1 MATYIKGADTY
12 LPNIKPFTPDYKFLS
27 AVLETRKDKYEANF
41 KATNDV
47 YNKVVYAD
55 LSRQDTKERRDQFAE
70 QIGPQIEKIS
80 GMDLS
85 LQQNADNAR
94 SVFAPFYQDDLT
106 VKDIVFTSKYRDE
119 MAYAN
124 RLLDSTDQKM
134 HERYWETGIRGM
146 QYRMDDFINGSEQ
159 QALQAQLPKYVQDAD
174 LFELATEYLEGM
186 DPPLK
191 MKVDHYGENADGTAN
206 TDWIITEQNGR
217 LVTGQA
223 LQAIQSALL
232 DNPTVQRAYQEDAFV
247 KSRDFASQGMQAGQF
262 TSVDQGQEA
271 WAQETIARINGLN
284 TPEIQKATGELKKVQ
299 NANVNWD
306 NYQANNGIVPGSDLE
321 TMMIEQQSASE
332 AMQAALDAKVNIQ
345 TLANTPTKSLQGNLN
360 KAYNLLMNYNISR
373 DMKKAAVNFG
383 ARDQEYTMR
392 VNKYA
397 LQEKQRKYDFAK
409 IRANAENA
417 LILQAQKAK
426 DARDLAIAKGEI
438 VIGNEDPNSFR
449 SLLKGNVTTTGDPT
463 TFNAPVDSDGN
474 INEDYD
480 VSLANN
486 EAFMR
491 RDNQLFLRQVGDIL
505 DAKQILNPKG
515 DSAAEDGTWGVTIMQ
530 DGEEV
535 EFRGTIEKIKEKLTT
550 PTIEGEGD
558 DSKITGYANRNL
570 VNGLYSKTRDAFVKS
585 DEVTKMKPNLTGN
598 DISFGPYQDL
608 YERMVGPDNSTDIQM
623 KGLNTAMTTVL
634 EGYRETYDLMKA
646 NLESRGESGFDRN
659 AKILADAGF
668 PTIMND
674 QNQIIP
680 KEEYFKTVQAM
691 VANGTIKNPDLWGWE
706 GTMDSKYMIDEK
718 ITKIYESR
726 DVFGVPTKKTRSVR
740 TGRKVPDYKEI
751 NKEASQYYD
760 KLYTL
765 FQKGLLGTQGDLPTG
780 TVDSFL
786 SGYGNTADGLK
797 MSPTYNYTINP
808 LTDNSESE
816 AELAML
822 LQQINGLERQGK
834 PYGLITGS
842 IDDVDSDELLMSD
855 PIAQRAWNLYKEDLN
870 TWYNN
875 DERSNDD
882 AKAPISTM
890 QYKPVYGRS
899 KDGNKITA
907 GYQIIFSPEWLA
919 SKKKGGSDVS
929 SQYGALSTSDIFAL
943 KGSGDNKKIGSGISF
958 VYEQKDDINI
968 KSVNNSY
975 YSGINTAI
983 MSSQNGYADY
993 TVPDMSTPTAEYRV
1007 SRVGAGEYNLN
1018 YTLNRYVPYNPETK
1032 LGGTYIPTSFTKPI
1046 DMSLGLRGLDGQVF
1060 KVKSWFETVRAEN
1073 RLARQADEKQH
1084 GRRPE
1089 LPIIAQLPRAV
1100 QYLQT
1105 EFPSISAPEMFVG
1118 QKNKN

>member
-1 MATYIKGADTY
+1 MATYIKGSKSYVPD
-12 LPNIKPFTPDYKFLS
+12 IKPFTPDYKFLS
-27 AVLETRKDKYEANF
+27 AVLETRTDKYDANF

-159 QALQAQLPKYVQDAD
+159 QALRAQLPKYIQDAD

-191 MKVDHYGENADGTAN
+191 MKVDHYGENSDGTAN

-217 LVTGQA
+217 LITGQA
-223 LQAIQSALL
+223 LQAVQSALL

-247 KSRDFASQGMQAGQF
+247 KSRNFASQGMQAGQF

-271 WAQETIARINGLN
+271 WAQETIARINELN
-284 TPEIQKATGELKKVQ
+284 TPEIQKATEQLKKVQ

-321 TMMIEQQSASE
+321 TMMIEQQSAAE

-360 KAYNLLMNYNISR
+360 KAYNLLMNYNISG
-373 DMKKAAVNFG
+373 DMKKAAVNFS

-392 VNKYA
+392 VNQYA
-397 LQEKQRKYDFAK
+397 LQEKQRKHDLAK

-438 VIGNEDPNSFR
+438 VGDNEDPNSLR
-449 SLLKGNVTTTGDPT
+449 SLLKGTNVSFGDAST
-463 TFNAPVDSDGN
+463 INAEVDSDGE
-474 INEDYD
+474 IDGDYD
-480 VSLANN
+480 VTLANN
-486 EAFMR
+486 EAFVR
-491 RDNQLFLRQVGDIL
+491 RDNELFKRQVDNIL

-550 PTIEGEGD
+550 PTIEGEGE

-570 VNGLYSKTRDAFVKS
+570 VNGLYSKTRDAFVNTY
-585 DEVTKMKPNLTGN
+585 EQTKNNANLTGN
-598 DISFGPYQDL
+598 DTSFQPYQDL
-608 YERMVGPDNSTDIQM
+608 YNSMVGPENSTDIQID
-623 KGLNTAMTTVL
+623 GLNTAMTTVL
-634 EGYRETYDLMKA
+634 ESHRDTYDLMKA
-646 NLESRGESGFDRN
+646 NLESRGESGFDKN
-659 AKILADAGF
+659 AKILSDAGF

-674 QNQIIP
+674 QNQIIS
-680 KEEYFKTVQAM
+680 KEEYFEIVKQKID
-691 VANGTIKNPDLWGWE
+691 NGEIKNPDLWGW
-706 GTMDSKYMIDEK
+706 DSNEDEK
-718 ITKIYESR
+718 Y
-726 DVFGVPTKKTRSVR
+726 KKYL
-740 TGRKVPDYKEI
+740 YKEVSNPNYTGSNYSPTTI
-751 NKEASQYYD
+751 QAPVLDANGNHAVGFDEAEIKSEANEYYD

-786 SGYGNTADGLK
+786 GGYGDSADGLT

-808 LTDNSESE
+808 LTNNAQGE
-816 AELAML
+816 AELGML
-822 LQQINGLERQGK
+822 IQQINGLERQGT

-875 DERSNDD
+875 PKRSNTD
-882 AKAPISTM
+882 AIAPIATM

-899 KDGNKITA
+899 EDGKKTTA

-919 SKKKGGSDVS
+919 SKVKGGSDVS
-929 SQYGALSTSDIFAL
+929 TQYGALSTSDILAL
-943 KGSGDNKKIGSGISF
+943 RGSGGNEKIGSGVSF
-958 VYEQKDDINI
+958 VYEQKDDTNI

-983 MSSQNGYADY
+983 LSSQNGYADY
-993 TVPDMSTPTAEYRV
+993 TVPDMGTPTAEYRV

-1018 YTLNRYVPYNPETK
+1018 YTLNTYVPYDPETK
-1032 LGGTYIPTSFTKPI
+1032 LGGTYRPASFTQPI

-1060 KVKSWFETVRAEN
+1060 KVKSYFESIRAEN
-1073 RLARQADEKQH
+1073 RLARQKDQKQY
-1084 GRRPE
+1084 G
-1089 LPIIAQLPRAV
+1089 I
-1100 QYLQT
+1100 
-1105 EFPSISAPEMFVG
+1105 
-1118 QKNKN
+1118 K